1 MNFAPLIFVIEDFKY
16 QLATAPGPLHSCRTI
31 VTQTVDKFLQ
41 I

>member
-1 MNFAPLIFVIEDFKY
+1 MNFAPLISVIY
-16 QLATAPGPLHSCRTI
+16 QVATVPGPLHSCRTI